1 MRLSGSDQWFRVTT
15 TSDSVHGVSLNE
27 EMSEVTFTTY
37 PAEIEVDYKAF
48 IEWNENWGISGEIV
62 F

>member
-1 MRLSGSDQWFRVTT
+1 MRLSENDSWFEVTT
-15 TSDSVHGVSLNE
+15 TSDSDHGVSLNE
-27 EMSEVTFTTY
+27 DMSEVTFTTY
-37 PAEIEVDYKAF
+37 PAEIEVIYKAF